1 MEYDTCETCLGSG
14 IVRVSVVLCRK
25 CLKLKNSC
33 VENNSPDSA
42 CNNCK
47 RCCPYCRGTGRHPRP
62 YSICGGC
69 GGTGKMSNQL

>member
-1 MEYDTCETCLGSG
+1 MEYDICETCMGSG
-14 IVRVSVVLCRK
+14 IVRLSVILCRK

-33 VENNSPDSA
+33 DENNSHDSP

-47 RCCPYCRGTGRHPRP
+47 KCCQFCRGTGRHPRP
-62 YSICGGC
+62 YSTCGGC